1 MASDKRINQINSLL
15 KEVISET
22 IRGDMKNP
30 NLTDLLTVTQ
40 VDTSRDLQHAKVFIS
55 IIEEKEGPKY
65 DTIKILQDASSY
77 IQAVA
82 SKKVSLRYFP
92 SLIFK
97 KDTSLDHY
105 MHIDKILKDIE
116 SKKSHDENESCE

>member
-22 IRGDMKNP
+22 IRGNMKNP

-55 IIEEKEGPKY
+55 IIEEKEGPKN

-97 KDTSLDHY
+97 KDTSLEHY